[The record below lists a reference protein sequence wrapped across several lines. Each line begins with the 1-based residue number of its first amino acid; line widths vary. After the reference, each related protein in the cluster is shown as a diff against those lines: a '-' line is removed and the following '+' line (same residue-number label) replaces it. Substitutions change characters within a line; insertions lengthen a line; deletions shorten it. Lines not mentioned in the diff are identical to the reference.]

1 MYLNVKFNKRIYLA
15 KVESEKYDYNFR
27 FKDKDGNYD
36 WYYFSFQKFKCSLN
50 CRLNH
55 YKDFKKRITGED
67 YICSRNSVLL
77 SRFSPED

>member
-1 MYLNVKFNKRIYLA
+1 MNFKIRFKKRIYLA
-15 KVESEKYDYNFR
+15 KVESEKYDYNIR

-55 YKDFKKRITGED
+55 YKDFKKRVETKSAYKNSILLD
-67 YICSRNSVLL
+67 KYIY
-77 SRFSPED
+77 EE

>member
-15 KVESEKYDYNFR
+15 KVESEKYYYNFR

-55 YKDFKKRITGED
+55 YKDFKKRVENKSAYKNSILLD
-67 YICSRNSVLL
+67 KYIY
-77 SRFSPED
+77 EE